1 MEQSKNTVSKL
12 IKEINSNYITAKKAN
27 ENLTNSMRII
37 AKDALSHSFEMEKSE
52 ITSAQEEAGNA
63 IRAGFILFM
72 SKRKGQKRAQKIRGS
87 LEKKKNDE
95 ANLWNKWN
103 MVKNK
108 LKLLDAEDLFE
119 IIKVNRQYGFSSV
132 SRYILKD

>member
-52 ITSAQEEAGNA
+52 ITSAQEEAGNV

-72 SKRKGQKRAQKIRGS
+72 SKRKGQKRAQKI
-87 LEKKKNDE
+87 
-95 ANLWNKWN
+95 
-103 MVKNK
+103 
-108 LKLLDAEDLFE
+108 
-119 IIKVNRQYGFSSV
+119 
-132 SRYILKD
+132 